1 MSAEE
6 PRASGVRAAWP
17 LRAMAVLLVALGV
30 YPLADHLPFAEPQPW
45 WRWAVHAWVFWSPLL
60 IGLALLLARSRPDW

>member
-1 MSAEE
+1 MSAEDQ
-6 PRASGVRAAWP
+6 PSISARPAWP

-45 WRWAVHAWVFWSPLL
+45 WRWGLRAWMLWTPLS
-60 IGLALLLARSRPDW
+60 IALALLLARARADW